1 MAVEAGEDRAG
12 FGDGGL
18 NGGELERGLMARLA
32 VPDFGDPDGV
42 RFARVPGDDVA
53 EASGHRPDAFE
64 QDRDQR
70 IAFAGFWPHL
80 SDQAVHAVLPFLQRD
95 GPTPPPTGPA
105 GEARK

>member
-1 MAVEAGEDRAG
+1 MAWVGGRQWGRLKGWGLASRKAVGAGGVGDDRAVEAGEDRAG

-18 NGGELERGLMARLA
+18 NGGGLERGLMARLA

-42 RFARVPGDDVA
+42 RFARDPGDDVA

-70 IAFAGFWPHL
+70 IAFAGF
-80 SDQAVHAVLPFLQRD
+80 
-95 GPTPPPTGPA
+95 
-105 GEARK
+105 